1 MKNLSL
7 KEGKISII
15 LIFLLVVFMSI
26 YYIFVYQNKENNIYI
41 DTDNT
46 EKIIDKNDLNEIEK
60 RLDELDIDL
69 DDILN
74 ELEL

>member
-1 MKNLSL
+1 MKNLHW
-7 KEGKISII
+7 KEIKTLVLVI
-15 LIFLLVVFMSI
+15 LVLVGFSV
-26 YYIFVYQNKENNIYI
+26 FVYDMTKDEEEIYI
-41 DTDNT
+41 DNDNT

-60 RLDELDIDL
+60 KLDELDIDL